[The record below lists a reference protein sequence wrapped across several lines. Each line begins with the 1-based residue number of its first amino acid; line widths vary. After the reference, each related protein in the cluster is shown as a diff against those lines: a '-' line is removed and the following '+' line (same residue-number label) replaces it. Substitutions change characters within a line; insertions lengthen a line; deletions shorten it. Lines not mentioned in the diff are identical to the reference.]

1 MLDYLHPPPFKK
13 FSSCILHRSKLKS
26 CIKTG
31 PTLKGHNILTFDLN
45 LLTQIYFF
53 SSRREHFKTIK
64 HMFFTLV
71 FKKKLV
77 KFNRFLSESFQPL
90 DPCVSS
96 EKSCYL
102 WLRLDPLSLNLC
114 SPSDETTPEFKRLF
128 KVFRTLS
135 EIYGIYINPWRET
148 QIMDL
153 AILKDKLHASSTN

>member
-1 MLDYLHPPPFKK
+1 MVMFITVFGKNTLQCASARNYKCGENFKNSTGSSLKSHPFIRTIQIFPLKCAMLNYLHPPPFKK

-64 HMFFTLV
+64 HMLFTLI

-102 WLRLDPLSLNLC
+102 
-114 SPSDETTPEFKRLF
+114 
-128 KVFRTLS
+128 
-135 EIYGIYINPWRET
+135 
-148 QIMDL
+148 
-153 AILKDKLHASSTN
+153 